1 MIRTVTAIPEGNF
14 HSVDFNEVI
23 RQSIDRLRYTE
34 GIDKVNFDIKV
45 DMKAPFS
52 GNNKLLEVVFNNLIS
67 NGIKYRKITG
77 DPSSMRLHVYCDEQ
91 KAIINIQDN
100 GLGIAPDEVGKI
112 FDLFQKEKQPEPGR
126 GIGLYMAKE
135 IIEKLGG
142 NIAVESVLNTGTAFT
157 IEIPNKL
164 NTKPLNNYFE

>member
-1 MIRTVTAIPEGNF
+1 
-14 HSVDFNEVI
+14 
-23 RQSIDRLRYTE
+23 
-34 GIDKVNFDIKV
+34 
-45 DMKAPFS
+45 
-52 GNNKLLEVVFNNLIS
+52 
-67 NGIKYRKITG
+67 
-77 DPSSMRLHVYCDEQ
+77 MRLHVYCDEQ

-112 FDLFQKEKQPEPGR
+112 FNLFQKEKQPEPGR

>member
-1 MIRTVTAIPEGNF
+1 MIRTVTSIPEGNF

-45 DMKAPFS
+45 DMKAPFA

-112 FDLFQKEKQPEPGR
+112 
-126 GIGLYMAKE
+126 
-135 IIEKLGG
+135 
-142 NIAVESVLNTGTAFT
+142 
-157 IEIPNKL
+157 
-164 NTKPLNNYFE
+164 